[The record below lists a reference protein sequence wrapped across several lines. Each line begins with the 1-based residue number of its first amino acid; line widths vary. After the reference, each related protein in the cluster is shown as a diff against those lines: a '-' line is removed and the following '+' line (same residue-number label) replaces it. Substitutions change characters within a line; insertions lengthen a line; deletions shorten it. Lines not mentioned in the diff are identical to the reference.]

1 MSDIPK
7 VKLVNRDHKVLY
19 FLYPSM
25 IFIILQQ
32 KKVIETIVYYL
43 KLSAM
48 IDMLRINGGAN
59 KVNNNF
65 L

>member
-1 MSDIPK
+1 
-7 VKLVNRDHKVLY
+7 
-19 FLYPSM
+19 M